1 MNNQIKFNRTLCDNV
16 DICDNMIVIYNNKE
30 RITLAEAIKKIRPGE
45 TIEGIHPNQ
54 YDKLIRIFETDRNK
68 KFQYSVDIKYGDW
81 RFILFD
87 NHDEDKRDNITGKYY
102 GKYTDPKYHPTF
114 TDHVTPIPL

>member
-1 MNNQIKFNRTLCDNV
+1 MKHNRTRCDDV
-16 DICDNMIVIYNNKE
+16 DIHDNMIVIYNNTE
-30 RITLAEAIKKIRPGE
+30 NITLVEAIRKIRPGE

-54 YDKLIRIFETDRNK
+54 YDKLISILEADRNR

-87 NHDEDKRDNITGKYY
+87 NNNHHSEDKQDYVTGKYY
-102 GKYTDPKYHPTF
+102 GLYTDPKYHPTF